1 MMLSLATLTT
11 LVNPMY
17 SVNGKVMY
25 VRVCRLQLGGADA
38 ESRYHYRMDHRER
51 GKMIIINNK
60 IFQAE
65 TKMNVRTGTDK
76 DAASLYT
83 DFRQL
88 GFNVQTVQNQRA
100 HQMLQLMID
109 GNFIV
114 SVCSV
119 HGVS

>member
-1 MMLSLATLTT
+1 MC
-11 LVNPMY
+11 VC
-17 SVNGKVMY
+17 
-25 VRVCRLQLGGADA
+25 VCRLQLGGADA
-38 ESRYHYRMDHRER
+38 ESRYQYRMDHRER

-60 IFQAE
+60 IFKAE

-88 GFNVQTVQNQRA
+88 GFNVHTVHNQTT
-100 HQMLQLMID
+100 HQMLQLMIN
-109 GNFIV
+109 GNFTV
-114 SVCSV
+114 SVSSSSV